1 MVTRYG
7 RLRDGVRATGAEVAE
22 EDYKH
27 EDKANTISRLR
38 QAPTRESIGVR
49 RFSGSTPKVHLPHPA
64 WYLRSWILNRPLGVG
79 CGRCRLGA
87 RDQPRDL
94 VRVDGSASFLGRSS
108 YVEDV
113 LEHQR
118 WSEHVDGRPL
128 MTNRSD
134 YGTTLEARKRMAD
147 CHADWP
153 LHRSIRTTMFCGMPL
168 K

>member
-7 RLRDGVRATGAEVAE
+7 RLRDGVRTPGAEVAE

-27 EDKANTISRLR
+27 EDKANTISRLG

-79 CGRCRLGA
+79 CGRGRLGA

-94 VRVDGSASFLGRSS
+94 VRVDASASFLGRSS
-108 YVEDV
+108 YVENV
-113 LEHQR
+113 QEHQR
-118 WSEHVDGRPL
+118 WSKHVYGSAM
-128 MTNRSD
+128 MTD
-134 YGTTLEARKRMAD
+134 HGEYDTTLAARKKDNGLPR
-147 CHADWP
+147 
-153 LHRSIRTTMFCGMPL
+153 
-168 K
+168 